1 MKLQLPTSPALLPQ
15 RKADGLQQRIHART
29 VEGEKERLH
38 KATKEFES
46 FFSYYMLKTMRQT
59 IPKNAL
65 SEGLP
70 MGDSMGK
77 ETFTDLFDM
86 EVAKSMK
93 SSGNRSIADLL
104 YKSMEKV
111 VVAQFNDVPSGS
123 RAASPKAAPIPINMS
138 KVSQPKPIPVK
149 TDPIPLPKPP
159 TIDVSPPAQKWINPM
174 KIVKPHSKHDSIISQ
189 YGHHIDEAAQETK
202 LDSALIASVI
212 QAESGGD
219 SRAVSRAG
227 AKGLMQ
233 LIDTTASDYGVQDAF
248 NPRDNI
254 RGGSRFL
261 KYLMDRY
268 QDVKLALAAYNAG
281 PGNVDKYKGIPPFK
295 ETQDFVQ
302 RVTGFIRQAARNVTH
317 TASKEL

>member
-1 MKLQLPTSPALLPQ
+1 MKLQIPTSPALLPQ
-15 RKADGLQQRIHART
+15 RKIEGQQRIHART

-46 FFSYYMLKTMRQT
+46 FFTYYMLKTMRQT
-59 IPKNAL
+59 VPKNAL

-111 VVAQFNDVPSGS
+111 VVAQFNDAPSVA
-123 RAASPKAAPIPINMS
+123 RAASPKAAPFPINMS
-138 KVSQPKPIPVK
+138 KAAQPKPIPVK
-149 TDPIPLPKPP
+149 PDPIPLPKSTTIKPLPP
-159 TIDVSPPAQKWINPM
+159 VPQRAKSAETER
-174 KIVKPHSKHDSIISQ
+174 PHSKHASIISR
-189 YGHHIDEAAQETK
+189 YGHHIEEAALETK

-219 SRAVSRAG
+219 SRAVSSAG

-233 LIDTTASDYGVQDAF
+233 LIDTTASDYGVRDAF

-317 TASKEL
+317 TESKEL